1 MAFMKKHHLLT
12 ALITGAALATLLV
25 GCGGQSSSASGNA
38 QTLNLTESDDPTT
51 LDVNDMRNSNENDIL
66 SEVQEGLT
74 TIQSTNGKDKVV
86 LTGAK
91 SYTKSADG
99 LTYTFK
105 LRDAKWSDGKAV
117 TAQQYVD
124 SFRRLLKKENAFSQA
139 TNAYF
144 IKGAEAYNT
153 GKGSAEDVGVK
164 AINKNTLQIQ
174 LAYAY
179 PSLLSDLSSV
189 VYYPVRLDK
198 INQVGNKKWKTD
210 VKDQVFNGPF
220 KLTAW
225 KKNDKI
231 TLKKNPSYW
240 NAKKVKLQKVTYTTT
255 DKPSTVLS
263 LMQSGQ
269 LDALSASG
277 KQIADFNKLAKSN
290 KLVSRTQN
298 GPGTTVLIMNQHNG
312 GTQGLFKN
320 TKVREAFSL
329 SINRDDYN
337 KAVSDGQ
344 DKLTY
349 TMAPPTLNVGST
361 NYGKYVGN
369 PLKEAQAQY
378 NTKAKRQA
386 LLKEGLKELGKSTDL
401 SKLNFVYLTVGSDDT
416 GTWLKQAIKQQLGVK
431 VTIKTAP
438 DDASFIQI
446 RNNNQYDLMN
456 NGWSASAD
464 PNSYLSLWNSNN
476 GFQKFFGGYSSKTFD
491 DLDNKLN
498 GNLPTKERLAL
509 YKQLETQLVAKD
521 FGVVPLTNPQSK
533 VYINKSVKNLQTTVF
548 GGTFNYTYASK
559 K

>member
-1 MAFMKKHHLLT
+1 MKKHHLLT

-38 QTLNLTESDDPTT
+38 QTLNLTEEDDPTT

-231 TLKKNPSYW
+231 TLEKNPSYW

-329 SINRDDYN
+329 SINRNDYN

-344 DKLTY
+344 DKLAY

-521 FGVVPLTNPQSK
+521 FGVVPLTNPQSR

-559 K
+559 N

>member
-1 MAFMKKHHLLT
+1 MKKHHLLT

-153 GKGSAEDVGVK
+153 GKGGAEDVGVK

-298 GPGTTVLIMNQHNG
+298 GPGTTVMIMNQHNG

-329 SINRDDYN
+329 SINRNDYN

>member
-1 MAFMKKHHLLT
+1 MKKHHLLT

-25 GCGGQSSSASGNA
+25 GCGGHRSSASGNA

-74 TIQSTNGKDKVV
+74 AIQSTNGKDKVV

>member
-1 MAFMKKHHLLT
+1 MKKHHLLT

-38 QTLNLTESDDPTT
+38 QTLNLTEEDDPTT

-329 SINRDDYN
+329 SINRNDYN

-344 DKLTY
+344 DKLAY

>member
-1 MAFMKKHHLLT
+1 MKKHHLLT
-12 ALITGAALATLLV
+12 ALITGVALATLLV
-25 GCGGQSSSASGNA
+25 GCGGRSGSASGNA
-38 QTLNLTESDDPTT
+38 QTLNLTEEDDPTT
-51 LDVNDMRNSNENDIL
+51 LDVNDMRNANENDIL

-74 TIQSTNGKDKVV
+74 TIESANGKDKVV

-124 SFRRLLKKENAFSQA
+124 SFRRLLKKKNAFSQA

-164 AINKNTLQIQ
+164 AINKKTLQIQ

-179 PSLLSDLSSV
+179 PSLLSDMASV
-189 VYYPVRLDK
+189 IYYPVRLDK

-210 VKDQVFNGPF
+210 VKDQVFNGLF
-220 KLTAW
+220 KLTSW

-240 NAKKVKLQKVTYTTT
+240 NAKKVKLQTVTYTTT
-255 DKPSTVLS
+255 SKPSTVLS

-290 KLVSRTQN
+290 KLTSRTQD
-298 GPGTTVLIMNQHNG
+298 GAGTTVLIMNQHNG

-329 SINRDDYN
+329 SINRNDYN

-349 TMAPPTLNVGST
+349 TMAPQTLNVGST

-438 DDASFIQI
+438 DDASFVQL
-446 RNNNQYDLMN
+446 RNKNQYDLLG
-456 NGWSASAD
+456 NGWLATAD

-491 DLDNKLN
+491 ALDNKLN
-498 GNLPTKERLAL
+498 GNLTTKERLAL

-521 FGVVPLTNPQSK
+521 FGVVPLTNPQSRI
-533 VYINKSVKNLQTTVF
+533 YINKSVKNLQTTVF

>member
-1 MAFMKKHHLLT
+1 MKKSHWLT
-12 ALITGAALATLLV
+12 ALITGVALATLLV
-25 GCGGQSSSASGNA
+25 GCGSKGSASSGSS
-38 QTLNLTESDDPTT
+38 QTLNLTEELDPTT

-74 TIQSTNGKDKVV
+74 TIESKNGKDKVV

-105 LRDAKWSDGKAV
+105 LRDAKWSDGKKV

-153 GKGSAEDVGVK
+153 GKGSAEDLGVK
-164 AINKNTLQIQ
+164 ALNSKTLQVQ

-179 PSLLSDLSSV
+179 PSLLSDFSSV
-189 VYYPVRLDK
+189 IYYPVRLDK
-198 INQVGNKKWKTD
+198 INKVGNKKWKTD

-220 KLTAW
+220 KLTSW

-231 TLKKNPSYW
+231 TLKKNNTYW
-240 NAKKVKLQKVTYTTT
+240 NAKKVKLQTVTYTTT
-255 DKPSTVLS
+255 NKASTVLS

-277 KQIADFNKLAKSN
+277 KQISDFNKLAKSD
-290 KLVSRTQN
+290 KLVSRKQN
-298 GPGTTVLIMNQHNG
+298 SAETKVLIMNQHNG

-320 TKVREAFSL
+320 TKVREAVSL
-329 SINRDDYN
+329 SIDRQNYN

-344 DKLTY
+344 DKPTY
-349 TMAPPTLNVGST
+349 TMVPQSVNVGST
-361 NYGKYVGN
+361 NYGEYVGN
-369 PLKEAQAQY
+369 PLKDLQAQY
-378 NTKAKRQA
+378 NTKAKRQE

-401 SKLNFVYLTVGSDDT
+401 SKLNFIYLTVDSDDT
-416 GTWLKQAIKQQLGVK
+416 GTWLKQELNQQLGVK

-438 DDASFIQI
+438 DLASFVQS
-446 RNNNQYDLMN
+446 RDDNKYDLLD
-456 NGWSASAD
+456 NGWLATAD

-491 DLDNKLN
+491 DLDAKLN
-498 GNLPTKERLAL
+498 ANLSTKQRLAI

-521 FGVVPLTNPQSK
+521 FGVVPLTNPQSRI
-533 VYINKSVKNLQTTVF
+533 YINKSVKNLQTTVF

-559 K
+559 E

>member
-1 MAFMKKHHLLT
+1 MKKHHLLT

-38 QTLNLTESDDPTT
+38 QTLNLTEEDDPTT

-231 TLKKNPSYW
+231 TLKKNPTYW

-298 GPGTTVLIMNQHNG
+298 GPGTTVMIMNQHNG

-329 SINRDDYN
+329 SINRNDYN

-344 DKLTY
+344 DKLAY

-464 PNSYLSLWNSNN
+464 PNSYLSLWNTNN

>member
-1 MAFMKKHHLLT
+1 MKKHHLLT

-38 QTLNLTESDDPTT
+38 QTLNLTEEDDPTT

-225 KKNDKI
+225 KKNGKI

-329 SINRDDYN
+329 SINRNDYN

-344 DKLTY
+344 DKLAY

-416 GTWLKQAIKQQLGVK
+416 GTWLKQAIKEQLGVK

>member
-1 MAFMKKHHLLT
+1 MKKHHLLT

-231 TLKKNPSYW
+231 TLEKNPSYW

-290 KLVSRTQN
+290 KLFSRTQN

-329 SINRDDYN
+329 SINRNDYN

-416 GTWLKQAIKQQLGVK
+416 GTWLKQAIKEQLGVK

>member
-1 MAFMKKHHLLT
+1 MKKHHLLT

-38 QTLNLTESDDPTT
+38 QTLNLTEEDDPTT

-66 SEVQEGLT
+66 SEVHEGLT
-74 TIQSTNGKDKVV
+74 TIQSTNGKDTVV

-329 SINRDDYN
+329 SINRNDYN

-344 DKLTY
+344 DKLAY

-416 GTWLKQAIKQQLGVK
+416 GTWLKQAIKEQLGVK

>member
-1 MAFMKKHHLLT
+1 MKKHHLLT

-298 GPGTTVLIMNQHNG
+298 GLGTTVLIMNQHNG

-329 SINRDDYN
+329 SINRNDYN

-344 DKLTY
+344 DKLAY

-416 GTWLKQAIKQQLGVK
+416 GTWLKQAIKEQLGVK

-464 PNSYLSLWNSNN
+464 PNSYLSLWLS
-476 GFQKFFGGYSSKTFD
+476 
-491 DLDNKLN
+491 L
-498 GNLPTKERLAL
+498 
-509 YKQLETQLVAKD
+509 
-521 FGVVPLTNPQSK
+521 
-533 VYINKSVKNLQTTVF
+533 IHI
-548 GGTFNYTYASK
+548 
-559 K
+559 

>member
-1 MAFMKKHHLLT
+1 MKKHHLLT

-74 TIQSTNGKDKVV
+74 AIQSTNGKDKVV

-144 IKGAEAYNT
+144 IKG
-153 GKGSAEDVGVK
+153 
-164 AINKNTLQIQ
+164 
-174 LAYAY
+174 
-179 PSLLSDLSSV
+179 DLSSV

>member
-1 MAFMKKHHLLT
+1 MKKHHLLT

-74 TIQSTNGKDKVV
+74 AIQSTNGKDKVV

-210 VKDQVFNGPF
+210 VKDQVFNAPF

-231 TLKKNPSYW
+231 TLIKNPSYW

>member
-1 MAFMKKHHLLT
+1 MKKHHLLT

-38 QTLNLTESDDPTT
+38 QTLNLTEEDDPTT

-210 VKDQVFNGPF
+210 VKVQVFNGPF

-329 SINRDDYN
+329 SINRNDYN

-344 DKLTY
+344 DKLAY

>member
-1 MAFMKKHHLLT
+1 MKKHHLLT

-38 QTLNLTESDDPTT
+38 QTLNLTEEDDPTT

-231 TLKKNPSYW
+231 TLEKNPSYW

-290 KLVSRTQN
+290 KLVSRTHY
-298 GPGTTVLIMNQHNG
+298 GPGTSVLIMNQHNG

-329 SINRDDYN
+329 SINRNDYN

-344 DKLTY
+344 DKLAY

-521 FGVVPLTNPQSK
+521 FGVVPLTNPQSR

-559 K
+559 N

>member
-1 MAFMKKHHLLT
+1 MKKHHLLT

-329 SINRDDYN
+329 SINRNDYN

-344 DKLTY
+344 DKLAY

-521 FGVVPLTNPQSK
+521 FGVVPLTNPQSR

-559 K
+559 N

>member
-1 MAFMKKHHLLT
+1 MKKHHLLT

-38 QTLNLTESDDPTT
+38 QTLNLTEEDDPTT

>member
-1 MAFMKKHHLLT
+1 M
-12 ALITGAALATLLV
+12 
-25 GCGGQSSSASGNA
+25 
-38 QTLNLTESDDPTT
+38 
-51 LDVNDMRNSNENDIL
+51 
-66 SEVQEGLT
+66 
-74 TIQSTNGKDKVV
+74 
-86 LTGAK
+86 
-91 SYTKSADG
+91 
-99 LTYTFK
+99 
-105 LRDAKWSDGKAV
+105 
-117 TAQQYVD
+117 
-124 SFRRLLKKENAFSQA
+124 
-139 TNAYF
+139 
-144 IKGAEAYNT
+144 
-153 GKGSAEDVGVK
+153 
-164 AINKNTLQIQ
+164 
-174 LAYAY
+174 
-179 PSLLSDLSSV
+179 
-189 VYYPVRLDK
+189 
-198 INQVGNKKWKTD
+198 
-210 VKDQVFNGPF
+210 
-220 KLTAW
+220 
-225 KKNDKI
+225 
-231 TLKKNPSYW
+231 
-240 NAKKVKLQKVTYTTT
+240 
-255 DKPSTVLS
+255 
-263 LMQSGQ
+263 
-269 LDALSASG
+269 
-277 KQIADFNKLAKSN
+277 
-290 KLVSRTQN
+290 VSRTQN

-329 SINRDDYN
+329 SINRNDYN

-344 DKLTY
+344 DKLAY

>member
-1 MAFMKKHHLLT
+1 MKKHHLLT

-99 LTYTFK
+99 LAYTFK

-329 SINRDDYN
+329 SINRNDYN

-344 DKLTY
+344 DKLAY

-521 FGVVPLTNPQSK
+521 FGVVPLTNPQSR

-559 K
+559 N

>member
-1 MAFMKKHHLLT
+1 MKKHHLLT

-38 QTLNLTESDDPTT
+38 QTLNLTEEDDPTT

-416 GTWLKQAIKQQLGVK
+416 GTWLKQAIKEQLGVK

>member
-1 MAFMKKHHLLT
+1 MKKHHLLT

-38 QTLNLTESDDPTT
+38 QTLNLTEEDDPTT

-329 SINRDDYN
+329 SINRNDYN

-344 DKLTY
+344 DKLAY

-416 GTWLKQAIKQQLGVK
+416 GTWLKQAIKEQLGVK

>member
-1 MAFMKKHHLLT
+1 MKKHHLLT

-38 QTLNLTESDDPTT
+38 QTLNLTEEDDPTT

-144 IKGAEAYNT
+144 IKGTEAYNT

-329 SINRDDYN
+329 SINRNDYN

-344 DKLTY
+344 DKLAY

-521 FGVVPLTNPQSK
+521 FGVVPLTNPQSR

-559 K
+559 N

>member
-1 MAFMKKHHLLT
+1 MKKHHLLT
-12 ALITGAALATLLV
+12 ALITGAALAMLLV

-86 LTGAK
+86 LTGA
-91 SYTKSADG
+91 KSADG

-329 SINRDDYN
+329 SINRNDYN

-349 TMAPPTLNVGST
+349 TMAPPPLNVGST

-401 SKLNFVYLTVGSDDT
+401 SKLNFIYLTVGSDDT
-416 GTWLKQAIKQQLGVK
+416 GTWLKQAIKEQLGVK

-476 GFQKFFGGYSSKTFD
+476 GFQKFFGGYNSKTFD

>member
-1 MAFMKKHHLLT
+1 MKKHHLLT

-38 QTLNLTESDDPTT
+38 QTLNLTEEDDPTT

-220 KLTAW
+220 KLIAW

-329 SINRDDYN
+329 SINRNDYN

-344 DKLTY
+344 DKLAY

-509 YKQLETQLVAKD
+509 YKQLETQLVSKD

>member
-1 MAFMKKHHLLT
+1 MKKHHLLT

-298 GPGTTVLIMNQHNG
+298 GLGTTVLIMNQHNG

-329 SINRDDYN
+329 SINRNDYN

-344 DKLTY
+344 DKLAY

-416 GTWLKQAIKQQLGVK
+416 GTWLKQAIKEQLGVK

-446 RNNNQYDLMN
+446 RNSNQYDLMN

>member
-1 MAFMKKHHLLT
+1 MKKHHLLT

-38 QTLNLTESDDPTT
+38 QTLNLTESDDPPT

-74 TIQSTNGKDKVV
+74 AIQSTNGKDKVV

-361 NYGKYVGN
+361 NYGKYVGK

>member
-1 MAFMKKHHLLT
+1 MKKHHLLT

-174 LAYAY
+174 LTYAY

-298 GPGTTVLIMNQHNG
+298 GLGTTVLIMNQHNG

-329 SINRDDYN
+329 SINRNDYN

-344 DKLTY
+344 DKLAY

-416 GTWLKQAIKQQLGVK
+416 GTWLKQAIKEQLGVK

>member
-1 MAFMKKHHLLT
+1 MKKHHLLT
-12 ALITGAALATLLV
+12 ALITGVALATLLV
-25 GCGGQSSSASGNA
+25 GCGGRSGSASGNA
-38 QTLNLTESDDPTT
+38 QTLNLTEEDDPTT
-51 LDVNDMRNSNENDIL
+51 LDVNDMRNANENDIL

-74 TIQSTNGKDKVV
+74 TIESANGKDKVV

-124 SFRRLLKKENAFSQA
+124 SFRRLLKKKNAFSQA

-153 GKGSAEDVGVK
+153 GKGSAEDVCVK
-164 AINKNTLQIQ
+164 AINKKTLQIQ

-179 PSLLSDLSSV
+179 PSLLSDMASV
-189 VYYPVRLDK
+189 IYYPVRLDK

-220 KLTAW
+220 KLTSW

-240 NAKKVKLQKVTYTTT
+240 NAKKVKLQTVTYTTT
-255 DKPSTVLS
+255 SKPSTVLS

-290 KLVSRTQN
+290 KLTSRTQD
-298 GPGTTVLIMNQHNG
+298 GAGTTVLIMNQHNG

-329 SINRDDYN
+329 SINRNDYN

-349 TMAPPTLNVGST
+349 TMAPQTLNVGST

-438 DDASFIQI
+438 DDASFVQL
-446 RNNNQYDLMN
+446 RNKNQYDLLG
-456 NGWSASAD
+456 NGWLATAD

-491 DLDNKLN
+491 ALDNKLN
-498 GNLPTKERLAL
+498 GNLTTKERLAL

-521 FGVVPLTNPQSK
+521 FGVVPLTNPQSRI
-533 VYINKSVKNLQTTVF
+533 YINKSVKNLQTTVF

>member
-1 MAFMKKHHLLT
+1 MKKHHLLT

-74 TIQSTNGKDKVV
+74 AIQSTNGKDKVV

-329 SINRDDYN
+329 SINRNDYN

>member
-1 MAFMKKHHLLT
+1 MKKHHLLT

-38 QTLNLTESDDPTT
+38 QTLNLTEEDDPTT

-329 SINRDDYN
+329 SINRNDYN

-476 GFQKFFGGYSSKTFD
+476 GFQKFFGGYNSKTFD

>member
-1 MAFMKKHHLLT
+1 
-12 ALITGAALATLLV
+12 
-25 GCGGQSSSASGNA
+25 
-38 QTLNLTESDDPTT
+38 
-51 LDVNDMRNSNENDIL
+51 MRNTNENDIL

-74 TIQSTNGKDKVV
+74 TIESKNGKDKVV

-105 LRDAKWSDGKAV
+105 LRDAKWSDGKKV

-153 GKGSAEDVGVK
+153 GKGSAEDLGVK
-164 AINKNTLQIQ
+164 ALNAKTLQVQ

-179 PSLLSDLSSV
+179 PSLLSDFASV
-189 VYYPVRLDK
+189 TYYPVRLDK
-198 INQVGNKKWKTD
+198 INKVGNKKWKTD

-220 KLTAW
+220 KLTSW

-231 TLKKNPSYW
+231 TLKKNNTYW
-240 NAKKVKLQKVTYTTT
+240 NAKKVKLQTITYTTT
-255 DKPSTVLS
+255 NKPSTVLS

-277 KQIADFNKLAKSN
+277 KQISDFNKLAKSN
-290 KLVSRTQN
+290 KLVSRKQD
-298 GPGTTVLIMNQHNG
+298 GSGTTVLIMNQHNG

-320 TKVREAFSL
+320 TKVREAVSL
-329 SINRDDYN
+329 SINRQSYN
-337 KAVSDGQ
+337 KAVNDGKDQ
-344 DKLTY
+344 PTY
-349 TMAPPTLNVGST
+349 TMVPQSVNVGST
-361 NYGKYVGN
+361 NYGEYVGN
-369 PLKEAQAQY
+369 PLKDLQAQY

-401 SKLNFVYLTVGSDDT
+401 SKLNFVYLTVDDDDT
-416 GTWLKQAIKQQLGVK
+416 GTWLKQELDQQLGVK

-438 DDASFIQI
+438 DVPSFVKS
-446 RNNNQYDLMN
+446 RNDNQYDLLD
-456 NGWSASAD
+456 NGWSGSAD
-464 PNSYLSLWNSNN
+464 PNSYLSLWDSNN
-476 GFQKFFGGYSSKTFD
+476 GFQQFFGGYNSKTFD
-491 DLDNKLN
+491 DLDAKLN
-498 GNLPTKERLAL
+498 ANLSTKERLAL

-521 FGVVPLTNPQSK
+521 FGVVPLTNSESRI
-533 VYINKSVKNLQTTVF
+533 YINKSVKNLQSTVF
-548 GGTFNYTYASK
+548 GATFNYTYASK
-559 K
+559 E

>member
-1 MAFMKKHHLLT
+1 MKKHHLLT

-38 QTLNLTESDDPTT
+38 QTLNLTEEDDPTT

-329 SINRDDYN
+329 SINRNDYN

-344 DKLTY
+344 DKLAY
-349 TMAPPTLNVGST
+349 TRAPPTLNVGST

-464 PNSYLSLWNSNN
+464 PNSYLSLWNTNN

-521 FGVVPLTNPQSK
+521 FGVVPLTNPQSR

-559 K
+559 N

>member
-1 MAFMKKHHLLT
+1 MKKHHLLT

-38 QTLNLTESDDPTT
+38 QTLNLTEEDDPTT

-225 KKNDKI
+225 NKNDKI

-329 SINRDDYN
+329 SINRNDYN

-344 DKLTY
+344 DKLAY

>member
-1 MAFMKKHHLLT
+1 MKKHHLLT

-38 QTLNLTESDDPTT
+38 QTLNLTEEDDPTT

-298 GPGTTVLIMNQHNG
+298 GLGTTVLIMNQHNG

-329 SINRDDYN
+329 SINRNDYN

-344 DKLTY
+344 DKLAY

>member
-1 MAFMKKHHLLT
+1 MKKHHLLT

-74 TIQSTNGKDKVV
+74 AIQSTNGKDKVV

-416 GTWLKQAIKQQLGVK
+416 GTWLKQAIKEQLGVK

>member
-1 MAFMKKHHLLT
+1 MKKHHLLT

-298 GPGTTVLIMNQHNG
+298 GLGTTVLIMNQHNG

-329 SINRDDYN
+329 SINRNDYN

-344 DKLTY
+344 DKLAY

-416 GTWLKQAIKQQLGVK
+416 GTWLKQAIKEQLGVK

-498 GNLPTKERLAL
+498 GNLPKKERLAL

>member
-1 MAFMKKHHLLT
+1 MKKHHLLT

-329 SINRDDYN
+329 SINRNDYN

-344 DKLTY
+344 DKLAY

>member
-1 MAFMKKHHLLT
+1 MKKHHLLT

-153 GKGSAEDVGVK
+153 GKGGAEDVGVK

-231 TLKKNPSYW
+231 TLKKNPTYW

-329 SINRDDYN
+329 SINRNDYN

-344 DKLTY
+344 DKLAY